1 MCEEK
6 KRKKNGAAAAAGKW
20 PSNYLFLIFFPWL
33 FFTHFSCLELLRGIL
48 DCIDKI
54 EYIFFLGYTIL
65 RGDPCY
71 FRACWYQTCAPIRTR
86 SIIIK
91 RFFSIIENIR
101 FRKMFY
107 FFFVFFLFD
116 EGEMMERTKS
126 SSFQRTA
133 REN

>member
-1 MCEEK
+1 VRGKEK
-6 KRKKNGAAAAAGKW
+6 KEKTGLLLLLAND
-20 PSNYLFLIFFPWL
+20 PLIIFFLIL
-33 FFTHFSCLELLRGIL
+33 FWVFYHFSCLELLRGIL

-54 EYIFFLGYTIL
+54 EYIFSWDIQYYEETRVIFE
-65 RGDPCY
+65 
-71 FRACWYQTCAPIRTR
+71 RAGIKHARLRTR

-101 FRKMFY
+101 FRKI
-107 FFFVFFLFD
+107 FFFPFCFFLFD